1 MATLQKSFA
10 ASRNA
15 DWEDDL
21 QFVSGG
27 APVDLTGAVLAMDVA
42 KLTGEKQLKLRL
54 GDGLTIV
61 DATAGTAR
69 IFVPRAR
76 MFGLPA
82 GSYVHDLL
90 IMRGTLVTRI
100 WAGTLTVDEGVT
112 DV

>member
-15 DWEDDL
+15 DWEEDL

-27 APVDLTGAVLAMDVA
+27 VPVDLTGAVLAMDVA
-42 KLTGEKQLKLRL
+42 KASGEKQLRLRL
-54 GDGLTIV
+54 GDGITIV
-61 DATAGTAR
+61 DAAAGTAR
-69 IFVPRAR
+69 LFVPRAR
-76 MFGLPA
+76 VFGVVA

-90 IMRGTLVTRI
+90 LIRGGLVSRI
-100 WAGTLTVDEGVT
+100 WAGTVTIEQGVT